1 LFYFDK
7 VLIKRQLS
15 GAWWFGTSLAK
26 PHARWIDY
34 MDKIIEKKRF
44 SKKNILIYSG
54 ILLLLCLVI
63 YGYTLSL
70 NKVYKADA
78 DKVTI
83 SKVEYGDF
91 EDVVLLNATVVPLTS
106 VIVSSSEGGTVAEIF
121 TENGASVTKGTPLLR
136 IANPNALSGYTSS
149 ETSII
154 EQINQL
160 RKLRLDLEQNQRVMK
175 QDMMVIENSLRTA
188 SRKYKIDSTLFQK
201 KVITRE
207 EFNTSSQDYEYYKD
221 RRSILKQAMDQE
233 NQSRKM
239 QLHQIDFSIGR
250 MDQSLESIRQ
260 NIENMTI
267 KAPVSGRLSSYDPV
281 IGKSYN
287 SNEMLGKIDVMQGYK
302 LQAGVD
308 EYYINRVKEGQRANC
323 EINGKEYQLVVRKVI
338 PEVTSGQFQIE
349 LVFDGKTADDL
360 RRGLSLQTKLTL
372 SDNSKSLMLAQGQFF
387 QSTGGNWVYVIKDGE
402 ARKRNVKVGRKNYLY
417 YEIMEGLQKGEEV
430 ITSSYDQFN
439 QYDII
444 KISK

>member
-1 LFYFDK
+1 VAACVIWHVLGKPLVNSDKTPMDK
-7 VLIKRQLS
+7 VIK
-15 GAWWFGTSLAK
+15 
-26 PHARWIDY
+26 
-34 MDKIIEKKRF
+34 KKRF
-44 SKKNILIYSG
+44 SKKNILMLAG
-54 ILLLLCLVI
+54 ILAVVCLAG
-63 YGYTLSL
+63 YGYSLSL

-83 SKVEYGDF
+83 SKVAYGDF

-136 IANPNALSGYTSS
+136 IANPNALSAYTSS

-188 SRKYKIDSTLFQK
+188 SRKYRIDSTLFQK
-201 KVITRE
+201 RVITKE

-221 RRSILKQAMDQE
+221 RRAILKQAMDQE
-233 NQSRKM
+233 SQSRKM
-239 QLHQIDFSIGR
+239 QLSQIDFSIGR
-250 MDQSLESIRQ
+250 MDESLESIRQ

-281 IGKSYN
+281 IGKSYGA
-287 SNEMLGKIDVMQGYK
+287 NEMLGKIDVMQGYK

-323 EINGKEYQLVVRKVI
+323 EINGKNYQLLVRKVI

-349 LVFDGKTADDL
+349 LIFDGKSADEL

-372 SDNSKSLMLAQGQFF
+372 SDNSKSLMLSQGQFF
-387 QSTGGNWVYVIKDGE
+387 QSTGGNWVYVVKDGE
-402 ARKRNVKVGRKNYLY
+402 ARKRNIKVGRKNYLY
-417 YEIMEGLQKGEEV
+417 YEIMEGLQKDEQV
-430 ITSSYDQFN
+430 ITSSYDQYN

-444 KISK
+444 QIKK

>member
-1 LFYFDK
+1 MFVFVIWHVLGKALTDSDNTPMDK
-7 VLIKRQLS
+7 VIK
-15 GAWWFGTSLAK
+15 
-26 PHARWIDY
+26 
-34 MDKIIEKKRF
+34 KKRF
-44 SKKNILIYSG
+44 SKKNILMLAG
-54 ILLLLCLVI
+54 ILAVVCLAG
-63 YGYTLSL
+63 YGYSLSL

-83 SKVEYGDF
+83 SKVAYGDF

-121 TENGASVTKGTPLLR
+121 TENGASVVKGTPLLR
-136 IANPNALSGYTSS
+136 IANPNALSAYTSS

-188 SRKYKIDSTLFQK
+188 SRKYKIDSTLFHK
-201 KVITRE
+201 RVITKE
-207 EFNTSSQDYEYYKD
+207 EFNTSTQDYEYYKD
-221 RRSILKQAMDQE
+221 RRAILKQAMDQE
-233 NQSRKM
+233 SQSRKM
-239 QLHQIDFSIGR
+239 QLSQIDFSIGR
-250 MDQSLESIRQ
+250 MDESLESIRQ

-267 KAPVSGRLSSYDPV
+267 KAPVSGSLSSYDPV
-281 IGKSYN
+281 IGKSYGA
-287 SNEMLGKIDVMQGYK
+287 NEMLGKIDVMQGYK

-323 EINGKEYQLVVRKVI
+323 EINGKNYQLLVRKVI

-349 LVFDGKTADDL
+349 LVFDGKSADEL

-372 SDNSKSLMLAQGQFF
+372 SDNSKSLMLSQGQFF
-387 QSTGGNWVYVIKDGE
+387 QSTGGNWVYVVKDGE
-402 ARKRNVKVGRKNYLY
+402 ARKRNIKVGRKNYLY
-417 YEIMEGLQKGEEV
+417 YEIMEGLQKDEQV

-444 KISK
+444 KINK

>member
-1 LFYFDK
+1 MFVFGIWHVLGKALNDSDNTPMDK
-7 VLIKRQLS
+7 VIK
-15 GAWWFGTSLAK
+15 
-26 PHARWIDY
+26 
-34 MDKIIEKKRF
+34 KKRF
-44 SKKNILIYSG
+44 SKKNILMLAG
-54 ILLLLCLVI
+54 ILAVVCLAG
-63 YGYTLSL
+63 YGYSLSL

-83 SKVEYGDF
+83 SKVAYGDF

-121 TENGASVTKGTPLLR
+121 TENGASVVKGTPLLR
-136 IANPNALSGYTSS
+136 IANPNALSAYTSS

-188 SRKYKIDSTLFQK
+188 SRKYKIDSTLFHK
-201 KVITRE
+201 RVITKE
-207 EFNTSSQDYEYYKD
+207 EFNTSTQDYEYYKD
-221 RRSILKQAMDQE
+221 RRAILKQAMDQE
-233 NQSRKM
+233 SQSRKM
-239 QLHQIDFSIGR
+239 QLSQIDFSIGR
-250 MDQSLESIRQ
+250 MDESLESIRQ

-267 KAPVSGRLSSYDPV
+267 KAPVSGSLSSYDPV
-281 IGKSYN
+281 IGKSYGA
-287 SNEMLGKIDVMQGYK
+287 NEMLGKIDVMQGYK

-323 EINGKEYQLVVRKVI
+323 EINGKNYHLLVRKVI

-349 LVFDGKTADDL
+349 LVFDGKSADEL

-372 SDNSKSLMLAQGQFF
+372 SDNSKSLMLSQGQFF
-387 QSTGGNWVYVIKDGE
+387 QSTGGNWVYVVKDGE
-402 ARKRNVKVGRKNYLY
+402 ARKRNIKVGRKNYLY
-417 YEIMEGLQKGEEV
+417 YEIMEGLQKDEQV

-444 KISK
+444 KINK